1 MKRPWQIA
9 LAFAL
14 ALAVLLAAMGW
25 ISREVLRLDRAQAEA
40 KRLALREENV
50 RLALW
55 RMDSA
60 VAPLLARENAR
71 PYFVYASFYLPELP
85 YAEMLKDVS
94 THQRAYAHLPS
105 PILVQTSPYIRLH
118 FQIGPDGRLT
128 SPQVPPPSEAAG
140 GYALPKYVSAKAI
153 AAARARLVRLEEIVG
168 RETLETAL
176 AVRPE
181 PMPPM
186 ASAAQADLQQEI
198 QDPSQAAQQQRPQI
212 QAPAQQPQGNAQPSP
227 QQQKLAQ
234 ARRNVKEWQARYQQ
248 MTMMNRDINDQ
259 IAGNLYAFGA
269 FGASVMRP
277 VWIGGELFLVRWAR
291 IDGADHLQGVWL
303 GWPAIRRWLLDGAA
317 DLVPQAD
324 LVPITDGPGEAHARR
339 LAALPVRLVPG
350 KVPADA
356 VDGLSPVVLSLV
368 VAWACVLAGAAA
380 VGVLLM
386 GAVTLSERRGDFV
399 SAVTHELRTPLT
411 TFRMYS
417 EMLAE
422 DMIAD
427 QDKRRRYLTTLCAEA
442 ERLTHMV
449 ENVLAYARLERGR
462 VRDEAERLTLADLLD
477 RVRDRLDRRA
487 GGAGMELVVEV
498 PEEVGSAAV
507 WARVSAVEQIL
518 YNLVDN
524 ACKYAASASDRRIHL
539 TASLAAGGTVL
550 TVRDYGRGISRA
562 EARRL
567 FRPFSKSAREAAT
580 SAPGVGLGLALA
592 RRLARDM
599 GGDLVLD
606 RLDAEGAS
614 FTLQLLS
621 A

>member
-14 ALAVLLAAMGW
+14 ALAVVLAAMGW

-128 SPQVPPPSEAAG
+128 SPQVPPPSEAAD
-140 GYALPKYVSAKAI
+140 GYVLPKYVSAKAI
-153 AAARARLVRLEEIVG
+153 AAAGARLARLEEIVG

-198 QDPSQAAQQQRPQI
+198 QNPSQAPQQERPQ
-212 QAPAQQPQGNAQPSP
+212 
-227 QQQKLAQ
+227 AQ

-259 IAGNLYAFGA
+259 IAGNLRAFGA
-269 FGASVMRP
+269 VGASVMRP

-303 GWPAIRRWLLDGAA
+303 AWPVIRRWLLDGAA

-324 LVPITDGPGEAHARR
+324 LVPITDGPGEAQSRR

-368 VAWACVLAGAAA
+368 VAWACVLGGAVA
-380 VGVLLM
+380 VGLLLT
-386 GAVTLSERRGDFV
+386 GAVRLSERRGDFV

-422 DMIAD
+422 DMVAD

-442 ERLTHMV
+442 ERLAHMV

-462 VRDEAERLTLADLLD
+462 ASDEAERLTLADLVG
-477 RVRDRLDRRA
+477 RVRERLEHRA
-487 GGAGMELVVEV
+487 SGAGMELVVEV

-507 WARVSAVEQIL
+507 WARVSAVDQIL

-539 TASLAAGGTVL
+539 TASLAAGGAVL

-599 GGDLVLD
+599 GGDLVFD

>member
-140 GYALPKYVSAKAI
+140 GYALPKYVSAKTI
-153 AAARARLVRLEEIVG
+153 AAAKSRLARFEKIVG
-168 RETLETAL
+168 REALETAL

-186 ASAAQADLQQEI
+186 AAAAQADLQQEI
-198 QDPSQAAQQQRPQI
+198 QDPSQAAQQERPQ
-212 QAPAQQPQGNAQPSP
+212 
-227 QQQKLAQ
+227 AQ
-234 ARRNVKEWQARYQQ
+234 ARRNVQEWQARYQQ
-248 MTMMNRDINDQ
+248 MTTMNRDINDQ

-269 FGASVMRP
+269 VGASVMRP
-277 VWIGGELFLVRWAR
+277 VWVGGELLLVRWAR
-291 IDGADHLQGVWL
+291 IDGADHMQGVWL
-303 GWPAIRRWLLDGAA
+303 AWPAIRRWLLDGAA

-422 DMIAD
+422 GMVAD
-427 QDKRRRYLTTLCAEA
+427 EDRRRQYLTTLRAEA

-462 VRDEAERLTLADLLD
+462 ASDEAERLTLADLVG
-477 RVRDRLDRRA
+477 RVRDRLEHRA
-487 GGAGMELVVEV
+487 SGAGMELVVEV
-498 PEEVGSAAV
+498 PEEAGSAAV

-539 TASLAAGGTVL
+539 TASLAASGTVL

-599 GGDLVLD
+599 GGDLVFD
-606 RLDAEGAS
+606 RLGAEGAS